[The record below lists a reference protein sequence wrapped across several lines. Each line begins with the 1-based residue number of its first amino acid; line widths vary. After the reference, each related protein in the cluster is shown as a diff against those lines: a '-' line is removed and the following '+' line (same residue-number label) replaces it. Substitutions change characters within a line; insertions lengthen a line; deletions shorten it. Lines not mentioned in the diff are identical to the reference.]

1 MQPAASPSSGPIPTH
16 GSVPCF
22 SLSLRLR
29 WYGGRTSVQEL
40 RVPGLS
46 RLRQKRRRV
55 MAMHENMVMGTVP
68 LKAYPKGAVG
78 SSCRG
83 CSPRDAMPRP
93 GRDGEVGGPKNG
105 HHSGRQESAFRPNWA
120 TATGPQEVRCWS
132 ASIAGLILRGRKRG
146 SRWSS
151 DSCDTSLRAFSQT
164 PLRVIERMHRLATLT
179 VLTSF
184 ESKKVLFLLVLFLQ
198 PEMHVSQQKHKN

>member
-16 GSVPCF
+16 GSVTVLLP
-22 SLSLRLR
+22 LSALALVWWANLRSGVAGPR
-29 WYGGRTSVQEL
+29 SIATPPETPQGDGNAWKHG
-40 RVPGLS
+40 P
-46 RLRQKRRRV
+46 
-55 MAMHENMVMGTVP
+55 GTVP
-68 LKAYPKGAVG
+68 PKAYPKGAVG

-83 CSPRDAMPRP
+83 CSLRDAMPRP

-179 VLTSF
+179 VLTSL